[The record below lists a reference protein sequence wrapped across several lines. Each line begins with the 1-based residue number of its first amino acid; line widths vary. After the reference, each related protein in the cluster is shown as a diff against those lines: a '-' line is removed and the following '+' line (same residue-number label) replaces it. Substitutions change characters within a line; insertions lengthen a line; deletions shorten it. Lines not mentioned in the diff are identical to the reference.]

1 MPTHKENSQTPAEP
15 IRPTSQFLRRVE
27 AESGVAAGACY
38 ACKKCSNGCPLTF
51 AMDLHPYQVVR
62 YVQLGLADRLKDCH
76 TIWLCA
82 ACETCATRC
91 PNDIEIAGL
100 MDVIREVALR
110 KGVKPAE
117 PRVPLFHKAFLK
129 SISNWGRAYEI
140 GMIGGYKLSSGDLF
154 GDMKLGLN
162 MFLKGKLICQSAKMA
177 GKIKR
182 WLTLVSCLV
191 DQRASTLQSTTSHQT
206 L

>member
-1 MPTHKENSQTPAEP
+1 MTDTIICPEN
-15 IRPTSQFLRRVE
+15 RNRKFLDKLGRRGIDVQ
-27 AESGVAAGACY
+27 ACFQ
-38 ACKKCSNGCPLTF
+38 CGRCSAGCPIGDF
-51 AMDLHPYQVVR
+51 FDLNVMEVVR
-62 YVQLGLADRLKDCH
+62 LAAYGMEEPLLHCH

-162 MFLKGKLICQSAKMA
+162 MFLKGKLKLTPHSIK
-177 GKIKR
+177 GKSEIRQIFSGKGKEYDR
-182 WLTLVSCLV
+182 
-191 DQRASTLQSTTSHQT
+191 
-206 L
+206 